1 MLNGKPGP
9 GLRRFYWC
17 RRRAGGVAGEG
28 RADGDLVHVA
38 AVKDLDVE
46 HGQQDF
52 ARP

>member
-1 MLNGKPGP
+1 MVNRVLACGDSTGVAV
-9 GLRRFYWC
+9 G
-17 RRRAGGVAGEG
+17 AGGVAGEG
-28 RADGDLVHVA
+28 RAGGDLVHVA